1 MTSFYPIEQTALA
14 DAGPVPHNTSD
25 STFATVPLVPGVAS
39 YEDRHEPAALDIAR
53 DQRALPPPGQ
63 VEKAWLRRRRG
74 PPLRGRRRSL
84 PDDPQGTRQP
94 GPALHHRDG

>member
-25 STFATVPLVPGVAS
+25 STFATVPLVPGVAP
-39 YEDRHEPAALDIAR
+39 YEDRHEPAALDLAR
-53 DQRALPPPGQ
+53 HQRALSPPGE
-63 VEKAWLRRRRG
+63 VEKGRLRWRRG
-74 PPLRGRRRSL
+74 SSLRGRRRPL

-94 GPALHHRDG
+94 GPALHHC